1 MSSIHDVLNLCD
13 QYDLIFLQETWLF
26 KHELSILNNLHVQFG
41 AFGCSAIDD
50 SNGIVRGRPYGGLG
64 VLIRKSFRPIAN
76 FHTYD
81 DSRLLGITI
90 KSDRESLYFFN
101 TYLPYQCDDNYDV
114 YVEYLGK
121 IVSIVDESPTSHIMV
136 LGDFNAAV
144 DTLFETELLEMC
156 RTLNLIISDYNVYGR
171 ESGEYTYVSDAH
183 NTTSWLDHALC
194 SHDMNTK
201 LSSLRILNK
210 FPSSDH
216 LPVSIYLHFD
226 HPIEELVTNSCSR
239 DKVTIN
245 WSKASDCDILY
256 YRNLTYNYLH
266 QKTALANLQRCI
278 QEVREWLRENFLLL
292 NENKTE
298 VVIFGK
304 DTTEKQLQIGKSVIS
319 SISAATSLGCILD
332 SKLNMSQHVSRLC
345 KSANYYL
352 HCIRKI
358 RNFISMDACKLL
370 VHTLV
375 MVRLDYCNA
384 LLCGAREDVIRQLE
398 RLQRQAARV
407 VCKKYKND
415 HTSVTELMWGL
426 HWLPIRARIQYKI
439 LLLVYKAFTN
449 GSPTYLAD
457 MMTSCN
463 PVRSTRSSHKL
474 SELTCGATSKIK

>member
-1 MSSIHDVLNLCD
+1 MRLAYKCNMYIFFIPI
-13 QYDLIFLQETWLF
+13 QYIMRIF
-26 KHELSILNNLHVQFG
+26 N
-41 AFGCSAIDD
+41 
-50 SNGIVRGRPYGGLG
+50 
-64 VLIRKSFRPIAN
+64 
-76 FHTYD
+76 
-81 DSRLLGITI
+81 
-90 KSDRESLYFFN
+90 
-101 TYLPYQCDDNYDV
+101 
-114 YVEYLGK
+114 
-121 IVSIVDESPTSHIMV
+121 
-136 LGDFNAAV
+136 
-144 DTLFETELLEMC
+144 
-156 RTLNLIISDYNVYGR
+156 
-171 ESGEYTYVSDAH
+171 
-183 NTTSWLDHALC
+183 
-194 SHDMNTK
+194 
-201 LSSLRILNK
+201 
-210 FPSSDH
+210 
-216 LPVSIYLHFD
+216 
-226 HPIEELVTNSCSR
+226 
-239 DKVTIN
+239 
-245 WSKASDCDILY
+245 
-256 YRNLTYNYLH
+256 RNLRRYIGCKSSTSGGSQDHVVHIDMVFMCGHEHYN
-266 QKTALANLQRCI
+266 
-278 QEVREWLRENFLLL
+278 
-292 NENKTE
+292 
-298 VVIFGK
+298 IFGK

-332 SKLNMSQHVSRLC
+332 SKLNMSQHVSRVC

-463 PVRSTRSSHKL
+463 PVRSTRSSHKVNL
-474 SELTCGATSKIK
+474 LVVPHQKSNKYSEKAFAVVGPRLWNELLTDELRGCNSVDTFKKKLKTMLFKKHY